1 MITVSKSM
9 LYVNALRFKF
19 EIYSSRALLDKNYF
33 KGSIAKA
40 TELYVALKNSSF
52 QLEVFPLLSS
62 LEN

>member
-1 MITVSKSM
+1 MSKSM

-19 EIYSSRALLDKNYF
+19 EIYSTRVMLDKNYF

-40 TELYVALKNSSF
+40 TELHVPLKISNF
-52 QLEVFPLLSS
+52 LLELFPLLSS